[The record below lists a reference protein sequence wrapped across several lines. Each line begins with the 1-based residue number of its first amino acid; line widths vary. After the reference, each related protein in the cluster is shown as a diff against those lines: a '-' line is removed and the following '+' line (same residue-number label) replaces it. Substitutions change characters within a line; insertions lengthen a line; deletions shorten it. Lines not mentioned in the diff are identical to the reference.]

1 MLKRTSQLASR
12 FVIAASLTCASIA
25 SNLPTIFA
33 SQPQKESFAQN
44 PLVTTIPA
52 DDSPTNQIIVKYKA
66 GVALSPDSSSQ
77 MSAVQSAAGT
87 SVAYA
92 RAMSG
97 NAHVM
102 RLGSAVN
109 SSDASTI
116 ASRIAALPEVE
127 YAHPD
132 FIAKPTFIPN
142 DTLFSQ
148 QWHYFTPT
156 VGTYGINLP
165 LAWDVTKGNSSIVI
179 AVLDTGILPHPDLAG
194 RTVPGYDFI
203 TDVATAGDGNGR
215 DSDPTDPGDFATCNG
230 VARDSSWHGTH
241 VAGTIGALSNNGTGV
256 AGVNHVSKILPVRV
270 LGKCG
275 GYTSDIVD
283 AIRWSAGLPVNG
295 VANNAN
301 PAKVINMSLGG
312 GYACSAAP
320 SYQSAIDAANAAGAT
335 VVVSA
340 GNSNADASGF
350 SPASCNNVVT
360 VASTGRTGSR
370 AYYSN
375 YGATVEI
382 SAPGGDFNVDTGVLS
397 TLNAGASTAGAHN
410 YASYQGT
417 SMAAPHVAGVVSL
430 MLSLKPTL
438 NYTQV
443 VSILQSTVTPFPSG
457 SSCNTSNCG
466 PGIVN
471 AFAALQQAGKMS
483 FGVSNGAG
491 NLGSKDNIVRVSTAS
506 PIGVNTGIAGIQ
518 FNVAYPDN
526 LGVRMN
532 NIRTTARTSGYTII
546 SNTVQSGGVFTT
558 SVLLYSASAAAIA
571 AGSGPVLEL
580 LLDVS
585 ASPTATAGTTVP
597 LALSNVLLADASGN
611 PIQTEI
617 TTTNPVFNITSLR
630 RGDIN
635 SDVNVN
641 VLDLTVLRNMILSS
655 PQPNPSYASGWW
667 TRGDLN
673 SDSTWNILDMIIEV
687 RLVLGLPTAAMAKQ
701 ADTSNERIAAQTSAN
716 KISLATVNALPGT
729 SGSMKVQLSN
739 QASVAGAQLN
749 LAYDASRGLKLT
761 GVRRVGRAG
770 ELGTTAWAVSDE
782 NSTQAKATALWYG
795 INGESLAA
803 GEGEMLLIDYEVAAN
818 ATGPISVD
826 ISQAILAGERA
837 DALPTQVESG
847 KIIVGESNTNV
858 LPSAE
863 R

>member
-1 MLKRTSQLASR
+1 MKNIPSKLISRLTIVATLASAPM
-12 FVIAASLTCASIA
+12 VTTLQATYAASPQREAS
-25 SNLPTIFA
+25 
-33 SQPQKESFAQN
+33 AQN
-44 PLVTTIPA
+44 PLITTIP
-52 DDSPTNQIIVKYKA
+52 DDNPPTNQIIVKYKA
-66 GVALSPDSSSQ
+66 GVSVVPSGLSQ
-77 MSAVQSAAGT
+77 VNTVQTAAG
-87 SVAYA
+87 AAMNYG

-97 NAHVM
+97 DAHVM
-102 RLGSAVN
+102 RLGASVSA
-109 SSDASTI
+109 SDASTL
-116 ASRIAALPEVE
+116 AARIAALPEVE

-132 FIAKPTFIPN
+132 FIAKPTYIPN

-165 LAWDVTKGNSSIVI
+165 SAWDVTKGDSSIVI

-203 TDVATAGDGNGR
+203 TDVTTAQDGNGR
-215 DSDPTDPGDFATCNG
+215 DSDPTDPGDYGCGSN
-230 VARDSSWHGTH
+230 SSWHGTH
-241 VAGTIGALSNNGTGV
+241 VAGTIGALSNNGSGV

-270 LGKCG
+270 LGRCG

-283 AIRWSAGLPVNG
+283 AIRWSAGLPVSG
-295 VANNAN
+295 IPNNAN

-312 GYACSAAP
+312 GYACSSAP
-320 SYQSAIDAANAAGAT
+320 SYQSAIDAATAAGAT
-335 VVVSA
+335 VVVAA
-340 GNSNADASGF
+340 GNSNSDASGF
-350 SPASCNNVVT
+350 SPASCNRVIT

-382 SAPGGDFNVDTGVLS
+382 SAPGGDMSIDSGVLS
-397 TLNAGASTAGAHN
+397 TLNAGTTTAGTHN
-410 YASYQGT
+410 YVSYQGT
-417 SMAAPHVAGVVSL
+417 SMATPHVAGVVSL
-430 MLSLKPTL
+430 MLSLKPSM

-443 VSILQSTVTPFPSG
+443 VAVLQSTATAFPGG
-457 SSCNTSNCG
+457 STCTTSICG

-471 AFAALQQAGKMS
+471 AFGALQQAGKMA
-483 FGVSNGAG
+483 FGVSNGTG
-491 NLGSKDNIVRVSTAS
+491 NLGTKDNIVRVSTAS
-506 PIGVNTGIAGIQ
+506 PVGVNTGIAGVQ

-526 LGVRMN
+526 LGVKMS
-532 NIRTTARTSGYTII
+532 NIRTTARTSGYTVI

-571 AGSGPVLEL
+571 AGSGPVLEF

-597 LALSNVLLADASGN
+597 LSISNLLLADTTGT

-617 TTTNPVFNITSLR
+617 TTTNPVFNITALR

-641 VLDLTVLRNMILSS
+641 VQDLTILRNMILSS
-655 PQPNPSYASGWW
+655 PQPNPSYASDWW

-687 RLVLGLPTAAMAKQ
+687 RLVMGLPVASMAKQ
-701 ADTSNERIAAQTSAN
+701 ADGNSERITSQLNTN
-716 KISLATVNALPGT
+716 KVSLATVNAMPGT
-729 SGSMKVQLSN
+729 SGSMKVHLSN
-739 QASVAGAQLN
+739 ETNIAGLQLN
-749 LAYDASRGLKLT
+749 LAYDATRGLKLT
-761 GVRRVGRAG
+761 NVRRVGRSG
-770 ELGTTAWAVSDE
+770 EAGTTAWAVSDE
-782 NSTQAKATALWYG
+782 NSAQAKVTALWYG
-795 INGESLAA
+795 VNGEALSA
-803 GEGEMLLIDYEVAAN
+803 GDGDMLLIDYEVAAN

-837 DALPTQVESG
+837 DALPIQVESG
-847 KIIVGESNTNV
+847 KVIVGGNAANA